1 MKDLRAGRTF
11 CPRSISRTGKKR
23 ASKRE
28 RERETTSILWDG
40 LTFALSDS
48 GAGVAMVL
56 WMIILIRSNMDVCQF
71 SQ

>member
-1 MKDLRAGRTF
+1 M
-11 CPRSISRTGKKR
+11 
-23 ASKRE
+23 
-28 RERETTSILWDG
+28 WDG